1 MAGNARFTRVL
12 VGGFSLSTQT
22 NSIALNTEAQRQEVT
37 TFEATGKEYVVF
49 APESTVDV
57 GGYTTFSADDE
68 GTWEK
73 IATDALDT
81 ADTVTR
87 IFSESS
93 TFTGQP
99 ADVLPGAMT
108 NNLTLDFPALGV
120 MTLSATFGSTT
131 GLRHG
136 LCVYSGTISATGGTT
151 AIDFGAAG
159 SAGGYAYLHVT
170 GITGTA
176 TDAAI
181 DVESATTA
189 GGTYS
194 SEGTFT
200 FSDIGDYPLT
210 LSGTINRY
218 VRINPTDLGGATALV
233 VHVIAC
239 VNGVTYN

>member
-1 MAGNARFTRVL
+1 MAGNARNTRVL
-12 VGGFSLSTQT
+12 VGGFSLSSQT
-22 NSIALNTEAQRQEVT
+22 NSITLNTQAQREEVT
-37 TFEATGKEYVVF
+37 TFEATGKQYVVF
-49 APESTVDV
+49 SPESTVDIA
-57 GGYTTFSADDE
+57 GYTAFSATDE

-73 IATDALDT
+73 LATDAFGT
-81 ADTVTR
+81 ADTVSR

-108 NNLTLDFPALGV
+108 NNLDLDFPTAGV
-120 MTLSATFGSTT
+120 MALKATFGSTT

-136 LCVYSGTISATGGTT
+136 LCVYSGTVSATGGTT

-176 TDAAI
+176 TDATI

-189 GGTYS
+189 GGTYA

-200 FSDIGDYPLT
+200 FSAIGDYSLT
-210 LSGTINRY
+210 MSGTVNRY
-218 VRINPTDLGGATALV
+218 IRINPTDLGGATALV

-239 VNGVTYN
+239 VDGVTFN

>member
-12 VGGFSLSTQT
+12 VGGFSLSSQT
-22 NSIALNTEAQRQEVT
+22 NSIALNTQAQRQDVT
-37 TFEATGKEYVVF
+37 TFEATGKEYAVF
-49 APESTVDV
+49 SPESTVEIA
-57 GGYTTFSADDE
+57 GYTAFSTTDV

-73 IATDALDT
+73 LATDAFST
-81 ADTVTR
+81 ADTVSR
-87 IFSESS
+87 VFSESA

-99 ADVLPGAMT
+99 ADCLPGAMT
-108 NNLTLDFPALGV
+108 NTLNLEFPAAGV
-120 MTLSATFGSTT
+120 MTVKATFGSTT

-159 SAGGYAYLHVT
+159 TTGGYAYLHVT

-176 TDAAI
+176 TNAEI

-189 GGTYS
+189 GGTYA

-200 FSDIGDYPLT
+200 FSDIGDYSLAM
-210 LSGTINRY
+210 SGTVNRY
-218 VRINPTDLGGATALV
+218 IRINPTDLGGATALI

-239 VNGVTYN
+239 VDGVTFN

>member
-1 MAGNARFTRVL
+1 MAGNARYTRVL
-12 VGGFSLSTQT
+12 VGGFSLSSQT
-22 NSIALNTEAQRQEVT
+22 NSIALNTQAQREEVT
-37 TFEATGKEYVVF
+37 TFEATGKQYVVF
-49 APESTVDV
+49 APESTVEIA
-57 GGYTTFSADDE
+57 GYTAFSATDV

-73 IATDALDT
+73 IATDALST

-93 TFTGQP
+93 TYTGQP

-120 MTLSATFGSTT
+120 MTVKATFGSTT

-159 SAGGYAYLHVT
+159 TAGGYAYLHVT
-170 GITGTA
+170 SITGTA
-176 TDAAI
+176 TNADI
-181 DVESATTA
+181 DIESATTA
-189 GGTYS
+189 GGTYA

-200 FSDIGDYPLT
+200 FSAIGDYTLA
-210 LSGTINRY
+210 LSGTVNRY
-218 VRINPTDLGGATALV
+218 IRINPTDLGGATALV

-239 VNGVTYN
+239 VDGVTFN